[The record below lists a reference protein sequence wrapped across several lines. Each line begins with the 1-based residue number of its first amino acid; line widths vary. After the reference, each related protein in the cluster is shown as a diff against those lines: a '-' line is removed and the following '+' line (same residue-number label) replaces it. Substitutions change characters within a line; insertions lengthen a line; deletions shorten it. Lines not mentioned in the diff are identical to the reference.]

1 MTLPRDEVTAG
12 LLDELSDFEKLVRS
26 LDAQQ
31 WATPSRCTGWTVGDV
46 AGHVIGSMADVTAG
60 RLDGLGTP
68 EVTEREVAER
78 RGRTP
83 AQLAD
88 ECAQVREAA
97 QGLLAAFDDA
107 AWQAGAPGG
116 YEGTLGD
123 GVEALWYDTYL
134 HADDMR
140 SVLGQAPQRTTAGDT
155 ASVSHIATELT
166 KRDWQPAM
174 LAFDGLPEFEV
185 SGGGGERFEGD
196 AFPFILAAT
205 GRGDTKGLGLDA
217 SVNLYA

>member
-12 LLDELSDFEKLVRS
+12 ILDELSDFEKLVRS
-26 LDAQQ
+26 LDAEQ
-31 WATPSRCTGWTVGDV
+31 WATPSRCDGWTVGDV
-46 AGHVIGSMADVTAG
+46 AGHVIGSMADVVGG

-68 EVTEREVAER
+68 EVTEREVDER

-88 ECAQVREAA
+88 ECAKVREAA
-97 QGLLAAFDDA
+97 QGLLAAFDDD
-107 AWQAGAPGG
+107 AWQAPAPGG

-123 GVEALWYDTYL
+123 GVEALWFDTYL

-140 SVLGQAPQRTTAGDT
+140 SVLGQATQRRTPGDK

-166 KRDWQPAM
+166 KRRWQPTT

-185 SGGGGERFEGD
+185 SGGGTRLEGD
-196 AFPFILAAT
+196 AFPFVLAAT
-205 GRGDTKGLGLDA
+205 GRGDASAVGLDD
-217 SVNLYA
+217 SVNLYAS

>member
-1 MTLPRDEVTAG
+1 MTLSREEITAG
-12 LLDELSDFEKLVRS
+12 ILDELSDFEKFVRS
-26 LDAQQ
+26 LDDQQ
-31 WATPSRCTGWTVGDV
+31 WSTPSRCDGWTVGDV
-46 AGHVIGSMADVTAG
+46 AGHVIGSMSDVVNG

-83 AQLAD
+83 AELAD
-88 ECAQVREAA
+88 ECAQVREGA
-97 QGLLAAFDDA
+97 QGLLAVFDDA
-107 AWQAGAPGG
+107 AWNGPAPGG
-116 YEGTLGD
+116 YVGTVGD
-123 GVEALWYDTYL
+123 GVEALWYDAYL

-140 SVLGQAPQRTTAGDT
+140 SVLGLPTQRTTAGDK
-155 ASVSHIATELT
+155 ASISHIATELT
-166 KRDWQPAM
+166 KRDWQSAT

-185 SGGGGERFEGD
+185 SGGGTRFEGD

-205 GRGDTKGLGLDA
+205 GRGDGSALGLDA